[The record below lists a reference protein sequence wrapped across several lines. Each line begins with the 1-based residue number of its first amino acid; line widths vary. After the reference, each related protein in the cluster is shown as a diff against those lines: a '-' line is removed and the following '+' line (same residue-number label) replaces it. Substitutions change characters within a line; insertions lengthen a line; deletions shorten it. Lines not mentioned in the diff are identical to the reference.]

1 METKPGKI
9 LKTQVRVH
17 FGDTDPFGV
26 VYFKSYLQYAKDA
39 IDEYA
44 RNLGHKPEE
53 FFRNPQGGGL
63 PVVECQCRY
72 LAPAYYDDLLEVY
85 PFVEDVRDKA
95 IIFGF
100 EIYRTKT
107 KKRLAKGSLTCLAV
121 DRDWRP
127 ISLPE
132 KIKPSEEKSEK

>member
-1 METKPGKI
+1 MDPKKAKPV
-9 LKTQVRVH
+9 KTEVRVR

-44 RNLGHKPEE
+44 RSLGHKPAE
-53 FFRNPQGGGL
+53 FYRSPQGGYGL

-72 LAPAYYDDLLEVY
+72 LAPAYYDDLLEIY
-85 PFVEDVRDKA
+85 PFVEEVRDKA
-95 IIFGF
+95 IVFGF
-100 EIYRTKT
+100 EVYLSRT
-107 KKRLAKGSLTCLAV
+107 KKRLAKGSITCLAV

-132 KIKPSEEKSEK
+132 KIKPTGGK